1 MNTPLTS
8 FHFRTRIFAVGILSV
23 FLLSAGSVAAYT
35 AMSGKDLSMK
45 NPLNDDLYAAGGEV
59 TIDQPVNG
67 DVTVLG
73 GTVNID
79 DDVSGDVLVL
89 GGRVTISGNVGDDI
103 RVAGGSVT
111 VTGNVKDDLIA
122 VGGNLE
128 LSKSGSVGG
137 SVMVHGG
144 VVSIDGNITE
154 NVSGSAAIMKI
165 KGWINGNV
173 QVDTSDYLSVSQSAK
188 IRGNLLYSSK
198 NITVIPPGTVTGKTD
213 RTVPSHESVK
223 TLIFG
228 FYSVG
233 MLLVRFWNFLALL
246 VVGAALFAFFPQEFS
261 KRPELLR
268 KSFWKS
274 LGLGFLGLTAGGA
287 FIIFCLVTIIGAP
300 LGSILAAGAGALWY
314 LSQLVVGLFLGN
326 LIFKP
331 KPRSPR
337 RTYGIMALGLLA
349 YTLISLVP
357 VVGSVVNFILVL
369 AAFGVMLQRQHEW
382 IALLRGVKK

>member
-1 MNTPLTS
+1 MNTSLHTK
-8 FHFRTRIFAVGILSV
+8 FFAVGILSV
-23 FLLSAGSVAAYT
+23 FLFSVGSVAAYT

-45 NPLNDDLYAAGGEV
+45 NPLNDDLYAAGGDV

-67 DVTVLG
+67 DVTVMG

-103 RVAGGSVT
+103 RVAGGTVT

-122 VGGNLE
+122 AGGTLE

-144 VVSIDGNITE
+144 VVSIDGNVTE

-198 NITVIPPGTVTGKTD
+198 NITVIPPGTVTGKTE
-213 RTVPSHESVK
+213 RTVPSRESVK

-228 FYSVG
+228 FYSAG
-233 MLLVRFWNFLALL
+233 MLVVRFWNFLALL
-246 VVGAALFAFFPQEFS
+246 VVGVLFFAFFPQEFA
-261 KRPELLR
+261 KRPEILR
-268 KSFWKS
+268 KNFWKS
-274 LGLGFLGLTAGGA
+274 LGIGFLGLTAGGA
-287 FIIFCLVTIIGAP
+287 FVIFCAVTVVGLP
-300 LGSILAAGAGALWY
+300 LAAILATGAGVLWY

-326 LIFKP
+326 IIFKT

-337 RTYGIMALGLLA
+337 RTFGITALGLFA

-357 VVGSVVNFILVL
+357 IIGPLANFVLVL
-369 AAFGVMLQRQHEW
+369 AAFGVMLQRQYEW
-382 IALLRGVKK
+382 AILLRTGKK